1 MNNHYAFFPI
11 RMFSDEMFLQYHRC
25 YCECNV
31 KFFFKTLSED
41 EYGSCSGHQWL
52 ESCQKRACVYNDES
66 ILVSDCL
73 IKCTPIACCSV
84 IAMPSGKLEIE
95 RKGNALVNSGPSPN
109 SDGRVN
115 NLMEE
120 ADEPA
125 RGSGPLQ
132 DVAICR

>member
-1 MNNHYAFFPI
+1 MKIGGRVRGWKVARIVRVFI
-11 RMFSDEMFLQYHRC
+11 S
-25 YCECNV
+25 
-31 KFFFKTLSED
+31 S
-41 EYGSCSGHQWL
+41 
-52 ESCQKRACVYNDES
+52 S

-95 RKGNALVNSGPSPN
+95 RKGNALVNTGLSPN

-115 NLMEE
+115 NLREE